1 MEQKSSYL
9 IVDIETI
16 PDNTLWKAPVPT
28 SLFPGSTSHGEP
40 LKKPFPP
47 TYAHRVITV
56 GCLWLDSNYRFKKI
70 GILGNG
76 SDESSML
83 MSFSNFV
90 EKHKPALVT
99 YNGRRF
105 DLPVMALRSL
115 HCGVTMGWYYKDQST
130 RHRYSEE
137 GHIDLCDWLTDH
149 GAAKQNSLDAM
160 ARLIGLPGKIGINGS
175 QVEGLFKEGHI
186 EKIQQYC
193 LADVAQTAL
202 LFLRFRLLQGVL
214 SRADYQQAVSSL
226 RLELSNET
234 CLSTLCAAI
243 DDQRLLSAA

>member
-1 MEQKSSYL
+1 MC
-9 IVDIETI
+9 IRDR
-16 PDNTLWKAPVPT
+16 LWKAPVV
-28 SLFPGSTSHGEP
+28 STSPDGSSAP
-40 LKKPFPP
+40 IASAKKPFPP

-56 GCLWLDSNYRFKKI
+56 GCLWLDADYRFKKI

-76 SDESSML
+76 SDESTML

-105 DLPVMALRSL
+105 DLPVMALRAL

-137 GHIDLCDWLTDH
+137 GHIDLCDWLADH
-149 GAAKQNSLDAM
+149 GAAKQNSLDSM

-175 QVEGLFKEGHI
+175 QVEGLFHEGHI

-214 SRADYQQAVSSL
+214 SRTDYQDAVSNL
-226 RLELSNET
+226 RKELANET